1 MIFFMVEKHFYI
13 FNVKPQPSLEIGE
26 VNNDNNDVVIT
37 SNDNNNNEGNGA
49 PKNPKNSKHKYIK
62 VLVEDP
68 FNNRDI
74 ILKVTKKQKG
84 VYV

>member
-1 MIFFMVEKHFYI
+1 MIFFMVEKNFFI
-13 FNVKPQPSLEIGE
+13 LNIKSQPSLDIGV
-26 VNNDNNDVVIT
+26 VNNSDNNDVIIT
-37 SNDNNNNEGNGA
+37 GNNNNNNDGNKNY
-49 PKNPKNSKHKYIK
+49 PKPKYKYVK
-62 VLVEDP
+62 VLVDDP

>member
-1 MIFFMVEKHFYI
+1 MLDINSKLLSALAPAYGSANMENDKNKI
-13 FNVKPQPSLEIGE
+13 LIIG
-26 VNNDNNDVVIT
+26 
-37 SNDNNNNEGNGA
+37 NNNNNNNGDKK
-49 PKNPKNSKHKYIK
+49 PKHDYVK

-84 VYV
+84 VYL